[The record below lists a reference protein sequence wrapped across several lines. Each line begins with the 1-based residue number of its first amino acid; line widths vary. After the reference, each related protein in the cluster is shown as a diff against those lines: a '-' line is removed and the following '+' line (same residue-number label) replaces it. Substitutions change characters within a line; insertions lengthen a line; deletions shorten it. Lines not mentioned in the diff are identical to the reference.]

1 MSTEDKVGLALRAL
15 DVASRA
21 DLVRQWRRLYRSEPP
36 RYASLDFMRRAVV
49 YAVQEQALG
58 GLPKCAQRKLLAIA
72 GGRQPAGATPAI
84 RIKPGTRLLREWSG
98 TTHEVLVTDKGFV
111 WEGMTYR
118 SLSAVASTITGAKWS
133 GQRFF
138 GLVRGR
144 GGQDG

>member
-1 MSTEDKVGLALRAL
+1 MSTEDRVGPALRAL
-15 DVASRA
+15 ETASRA
-21 DLVRQWRRLYRSEPP
+21 DLMKQWRRLYRAEPP
-36 RYASLDFMRRAVV
+36 RYASLDFMRRAVA
-49 YAVQEQALG
+49 YALQEQALG
-58 GLPKCAQRKLLAIA
+58 GLPRSAQRELLAIA
-72 GGRQPAGATPAI
+72 AGRPSSGATTI

-111 WEGMTYR
+111 WEGTTFR

-144 GGQDG
+144 GGENG